1 MYQQELFAAIKE
13 GVVLC
18 AQLKLVGFAPPGNP
32 SETEQ
37 ISKEIPTDNA
47 GLTPCI
53 ARRESVQ

>member
-1 MYQQELFAAIKE
+1 M
-13 GVVLC
+13 C
-18 AQLKLVGFAPPGNP
+18 AQFKLVGSAPPGNP

-47 GLTPCI
+47 GLTPYI